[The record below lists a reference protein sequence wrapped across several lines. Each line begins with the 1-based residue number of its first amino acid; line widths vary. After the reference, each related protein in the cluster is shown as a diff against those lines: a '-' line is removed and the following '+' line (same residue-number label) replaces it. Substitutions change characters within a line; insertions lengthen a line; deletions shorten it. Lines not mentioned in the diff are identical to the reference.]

1 MPLPE
6 STPRKKIHRREI
18 ICDGYQR
25 EDGLW
30 DIDAHI
36 ADTKTYAFDNDYRG
50 TIEPGE
56 ELHGMWLRL
65 TIDGDMVVQDCI
77 AVTDNSPYKIC
88 GNITPVFK
96 KLIGEK
102 IGPGWTRRVKELV
115 GGVSGCTH
123 LADLLGPATTT
134 AIQSMAGVRR
144 TDNSSYKSKPF
155 FVDGCHAWRSD
166 GPMVTRY
173 FPEFSTRENAGNKKS

>member
-6 STPRKKIHRREI
+6 GGARKKVHRREI
-18 ICDGYQR
+18 VCDGYQR

-36 ADTKTYAFDNDYRG
+36 RDTKTFPLDNDYRG
-50 TIEPGE
+50 SIEPGE

-65 TIDGDMVVQDCI
+65 TIDDDLVVRDCI

-115 GGVSGCTH
+115 GGTSGCTH
-123 LADLLGPATTT
+123 LTDLVGPATTT
-134 AIQSMAGVRR
+134 AIQSMAGIRR
-144 TDNSSYKSKPF
+144 SDYYTSKSKPF
-155 FVDGCHAWRSD
+155 FIDGCHAWRSD
-166 GPMVTRY
+166 GSTVAHY
-173 FPEFSTRENAGNKKS
+173 FPKFFTGETTDD